1 MCVYVNW
8 TVTILSEVTMQEF
21 KFLGVRM
28 PEFTMGYGVF
38 LILWAT
44 LVSVVSESQSITSW
58 IPSFMGAPILISG
71 ILAKVNPE
79 RRKVWMHIAVFFGL
93 LSFLGGLD
101 FLRGFSADGGPFAKP
116 YAGASKLMLLVT
128 GGVYTL
134 GCVKSFIWARKDRE
148 SNASS
153 EE

>member
-1 MCVYVNW
+1 MENENLVK
-8 TVTILSEVTMQEF
+8 EF
-21 KFLGVRM
+21 KVFNLTI
-28 PEFTMGYGVF
+28 EKFSLFYGVF

-44 LVSVVSESQSITSW
+44 VVSVVSESQSITSW

-101 FLRGFSADGGPFAKP
+101 FLRGFMAEGGPFAKP

-148 SNASS
+148 SNAPS